1 MREFFVYLHPKN
13 LKSSMNTTEQTLKQ
27 IGRAIRKI
35 TEKFP
40 ESQEASLLTDI
51 HLCVSQETGELIAFD
66 DDDKEITRCVVEQW
80 IDDKDDDFFKHVA
93 NLLRK
98 ILKENASLIE
108 NMSILKPY
116 AFVLENKDEREEE
129 YELYVV
135 DGDTVI
141 IDPIIMEDLDKD
153 LDNFFEQLMKDI

>member
-1 MREFFVYLHPKN
+1 M
-13 LKSSMNTTEQTLKQ
+13 
-27 IGRAIRKI
+27 
-35 TEKFP
+35 
-40 ESQEASLLTDI
+40 LTDI

-116 AFVLENKDEREEE
+116 AFVLENKDERDEE